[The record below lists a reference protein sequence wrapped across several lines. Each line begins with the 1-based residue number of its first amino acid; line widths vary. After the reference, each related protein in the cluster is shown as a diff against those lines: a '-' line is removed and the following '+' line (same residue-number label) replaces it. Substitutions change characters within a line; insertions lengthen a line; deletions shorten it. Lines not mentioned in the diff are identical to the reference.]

1 MAIIAV
7 MGDLHL
13 NLVVYT
19 KIYDE
24 EFIGLPFRNGD
35 FMRSFRSMV
44 DECINEIKPD
54 LVVIPGDVYD
64 YYEPTNDVR
73 GFFSKQL
80 ERFAEHKIPVIIL
93 IGNHDVCK
101 KHHALKDIQE
111 LQLKH
116 IKVIEEPQIV
126 KYKDIQLLLF
136 PYSLDIERGVV
147 TIKEEFLKFKKLF
160 KEKDDGSEAVFF
172 GHFGVKGASLSEYNI
187 KRGKDLKI
195 KGDFLNDSEKDVS
208 CADLDDLGAK
218 HFILGD
224 YHKTQVLDTK
234 KCHAMYT
241 GSIEKTDFSEIDQK
255 KGFMVYDSE
264 AKEDAKFGKCKFVEY
279 KGCRPM
285 LELSGNLTE
294 MQTQFAKQ
302 NYKNLQKAIVKF
314 KFEGTREE
322 STTFY
327 LGLRK
332 FKKEITEKISPIY
345 MAHEKKITDSK
356 LEEECTAL
364 QDEIAKKGCVEEED
378 VLEILKEMIEEREK
392 DKEEQDVLKTLITDI
407 YNRNRGTN

>member
-1 MAIIAV
+1 

-35 FMRSFRSMV
+35 FMRSFRFMV
-44 DECINEIKPD
+44 DKCLDEIKPD

-80 ERFAEHKIPVIIL
+80 ERLSEQKIPVIIL

-116 IKVIEEPQIV
+116 IRVIEEPKII
-126 KYKDIQLLLF
+126 KYKDLQLLLF
-136 PYSLDIERGVV
+136 PYSLDVERGIV
-147 TIKEEFLKFKKLF
+147 TIKEEFVKFKKLF
-160 KEKDDGSEAVFF
+160 DEKDDGSETVFF

-187 KRGKDLKI
+187 KRGKDLKL
-195 KGDFLNDSEKDVS
+195 KGDFLNDSDKDVS
-208 CADLDDLGAK
+208 CEDLDNFGAK
-218 HFILGD
+218 TYILGD
-224 YHKTQVLDTK
+224 YHKRQVLGTK
-234 KCHAMYT
+234 KCFAMYT

-255 KGFMVYDSE
+255 KGFIVYDSDE
-264 AKEDAKFGKCKFVEY
+264 PIEKCKFVEY
-279 KGCRPM
+279 TECRPM
-285 LELSGNLTE
+285 LELTGNLTD
-294 MQTQFAKQ
+294 MQAQFTKKKH
-302 NYKNLQKAIVKF
+302 KNFQKAIVKF
-314 KFEGTREE
+314 KFEGTKEE

-332 FKKEITEKISPIY
+332 FKKEIVDAINPIY
-345 MAHEKKITDSK
+345 MVHEKKIKNDEM
-356 LEEECTAL
+356 EEECTAL
-364 QDEIAKKGCVEEED
+364 QEEIAQKGCLEGND
-378 VLEILKEMIEEREK
+378 VLAILKEMIDDREK
-392 DKEEQDVLKTLITDI
+392 DTDERELLKNLITDI
-407 YNRNRGTN
+407 YNKNRGTN

>member
-1 MAIIAV
+1 MPKIAV
-7 MGDLHL
+7 IGDLHL
-13 NLVVYT
+13 NLVAYN

-35 FMRSFRSMV
+35 FMRSLRSMV
-44 DECINEIKPD
+44 DDCIDNIKPD
-54 LVVIPGDVYD
+54 LVVITGDVYD

-80 ERFAEHKIPVIIL
+80 ERFSEQKIPVIIL

-111 LQLKH
+111 LKLKH
-116 IKVIEEPQIV
+116 IKVIEEPKIL
-126 KYKDIQLLLF
+126 KYKGMQLLLF
-136 PYSLDIERGVV
+136 PYSLDIERGIIS
-147 TIKEEFLKFKKLF
+147 IKDEFLKFKETF
-160 KEKDDGSEAVFF
+160 KEKDDGTEAVFF

-187 KRGKDLKI
+187 KRGKDVKV
-195 KGDFLNDSEKDVS
+195 KGDFVNDSDKDVS
-208 CADLDDLGAK
+208 CADLDDFGAK

-224 YHKTQVLDTK
+224 YHKTQVLNTK
-234 KCHAMYT
+234 NCYAMYT

-264 AKEDAKFGKCKFVEY
+264 AEDDAKFGKCKFIEY

-285 LELSGNLTE
+285 LELSGNLTK

-302 NYKNLQKAIVKF
+302 NCKNIQKAIVKF

-332 FKKEITEKISPIY
+332 FKKEITEKINPIY
-345 MAHEKKITDSK
+345 MIHEKKITNPE
-356 LEEECTAL
+356 LEEECTEL
-364 QDEIAKKGCVEEED
+364 QKEVDKKGSIEGED
-378 VLEILKEMIEEREK
+378 VLAILKEMIEDREK
-392 DKEEQDVLKTLITDI
+392 NKDEQEILKTLISEI
-407 YNRNRGTN
+407 YNKNRGTN

>member
-1 MAIIAV
+1 MAKIAI

-19 KIYDE
+19 KIYDD

-35 FMRSFRSMV
+35 FMRSFRTMV
-44 DECINEIKPD
+44 DKCIDEIKPD

-80 ERFAEHKIPVIIL
+80 ERFSEQKIPVIIL

-101 KHHALKDIQE
+101 KHHALKDLQE
-111 LQLKH
+111 LKLKH
-116 IKVIEEPQIV
+116 IRVIEEPEIV

-147 TIKEEFLKFKKLF
+147 TIKEEFNKFKKLF

-187 KRGKDLKI
+187 KRGKDIKV
-195 KGDFLNDSEKDVS
+195 KGDFLNDSDKDVS
-208 CADLDDLGAK
+208 CADLDSLGAK

-255 KGFMVYDSE
+255 KGFMVYDSD
-264 AKEDAKFGKCKFVEY
+264 ATEDKKFGKCKFVEY
-279 KGCRPM
+279 TGCRPL
-285 LELSGNLTE
+285 LELSGNLTD
-294 MQTQFAKQ
+294 MQAQFTKK
-302 NYKNLQKAIVKF
+302 NCKNLQKAIVKF
-314 KFEGTREE
+314 KFEGTKEE

-332 FKKEITEKISPIY
+332 FKKEITDKISPIY
-345 MAHEKKITDSK
+345 MVHEKKIKNSQM
-356 LEEECTAL
+356 EEDCTAL
-364 QDEIAKKGCVEEED
+364 QDEIAQKGCIEGED
-378 VLEILKEMIEEREK
+378 VLSILKEMIDEREK
-392 DKEEQDVLKTLITDI
+392 DKKESELLKNLITDI
-407 YNRNRGTN
+407 YNKNRGTN